1 MLPPPHPID
10 CIPFFVTSAAR
21 AVSIKRR
28 LGEPSKQH
36 RGLKKLLANVKR
48 PPNNAGHPPFSVL
61 TRSLTGGFKLWN
73 GTPRTIHTP
82 SFPYLAM
89 KRADDADSPHR
100 RPSQCIPKVQRPP
113 PQPQASPHL
122 PFFLQFLHFSENRT
136 AVDLKVLGDLGDTAV
151 TLHRG

>member
-61 TRSLTGGFKLWN
+61 TRSLTGGFKFGN
-73 GTPRTIHTP
+73 GIPRRQSIP
-82 SFPYLAM
+82 RPFPIW
-89 KRADDADSPHR
+89 R
-100 RPSQCIPKVQRPP
+100 
-113 PQPQASPHL
+113 
-122 PFFLQFLHFSENRT
+122 
-136 AVDLKVLGDLGDTAV
+136 
-151 TLHRG
+151 